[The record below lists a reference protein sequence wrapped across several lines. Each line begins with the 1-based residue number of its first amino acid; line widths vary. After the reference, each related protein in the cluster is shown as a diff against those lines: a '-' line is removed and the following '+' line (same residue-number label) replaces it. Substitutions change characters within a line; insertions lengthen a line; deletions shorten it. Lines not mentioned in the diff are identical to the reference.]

1 MQSSD
6 SPCSTVFWSSLWPLC
21 GKVITRILEE
31 QRAFEVLVRIDDP
44 WREDLDFLDDL
55 PLDLPSGGQIPV
67 ALVSR
72 IEIASGPSRILREN
86 GLRRIV
92 VQCNVAGRDL
102 HGVVQEIQRKV
113 ASQIDLPPGYFVSY
127 DGQFESQIEATRLIL
142 LLSVLSISAIFILLY
157 SHFGLVRIALQIMAN
172 LPLGLIGA
180 IAAIFLT
187 SGTLSVASLVGFVT
201 LFGIASRNGI
211 MMISHYL
218 HLMKN
223 EGEGFSKGMIVRGT
237 LERLVPVMMT
247 ALTTTLALMPLAFS
261 RGAAGKEI
269 LHPVAVVIVG
279 GLISSTLLDMLVTP
293 ALFYKFGRPIVA
305 RLDSTE

>member
-1 MQSSD
+1 M
-6 SPCSTVFWSSLWPLC
+6 
-21 GKVITRILEE
+21 
-31 QRAFEVLVRIDDP
+31 
-44 WREDLDFLDDL
+44 
-55 PLDLPSGGQIPV
+55 
-67 ALVSR
+67 
-72 IEIASGPSRILREN
+72 
-86 GLRRIV
+86 
-92 VQCNVAGRDL
+92 
-102 HGVVQEIQRKV
+102 
-113 ASQIDLPPGYFVSY
+113 SY

-142 LLSVLSISAIFILLY
+142 LLSALSISAIFILLY

-172 LPLGLIGA
+172 LPLALIGA

-305 RLDSTE
+305 RLDSAGSLQADAANPAQL